1 MRRYS
6 FNSSHSTLEVPV
18 VNLLRKILGPIVIVT
33 NLFVCIAIFGQQ
45 VDDKIISVAANVFL
59 LALLTFDEMHFYLMF
74 PHYPLLQATI
84 DIMLKWSIIIACML
98 PIIFVTKTYNETFV
112 NILISWIIITP
123 SALVIVQ
130 VLARKLLKG
139 SIAKRA
145 SRNAIIIGANQLGD
159 ELFHTLNNDPYLGIK
174 VTCFFDDRTGERLPA
189 KLHGIIQG
197 GINDVPQYVRDY
209 NINMVYI
216 CLPINPQPRISR
228 LFDALRD
235 TTASIYLVPDT
246 ILFDLIQ
253 SRIDIINGIPL
264 ISVCDTP
271 FFGTRSLVKRG
282 SDILIAILFLVLL
295 APVMGLIAAG
305 IRLTSPG
312 PALFK
317 QRRYGL
323 DGEEI
328 KVYKFRTMSVMEDGD
343 HVMQAKK
350 DDQRIT
356 PFGRFLRKTSLD
368 ELPQLVNVLKGCMS
382 IVGPRPHAVAHNELF
397 RKVVKNY
404 MIRYKVKP
412 GITGWAQVN
421 GFRGETNTVDKIK
434 ARVEYDIDYLRN
446 WSIFLD
452 FWIILKTFKVLLG
465 DKHAF

>member
-1 MRRYS
+1 M
-6 FNSSHSTLEVPV
+6 
-18 VNLLRKILGPIVIVT
+18 IVT

-45 VDDKIISVAANVFL
+45 VDDKYMSLAATVFL
-59 LALLTFDEMHFYLMF
+59 LTLLTFDDMHFYLMY
-74 PHYPLLQATI
+74 PHFPLLKATI
-84 DIMLKWSIIIACML
+84 DILLRWSITILFML
-98 PIIFVTKTYNETFV
+98 LIVFVTKTYTSRK
-112 NILISWIIITP
+112 ILINWIILTP
-123 SALVIVQ
+123 LALVIVQ
-130 VLARKLLKG
+130 ILVRKLLKG
-139 SIAKRA
+139 TIAKRA
-145 SRNAIIIGANQLGD
+145 FRNAIIIGANQLGD
-159 ELFHTLNNDPYLGIK
+159 ELFHTLNTDPYLDIK
-174 VTCFFDDRTGERLPA
+174 VKCLFDDRTGERLPT

-216 CLPINPQPRISR
+216 CLSINHQPRIVR
-228 LFDALRD
+228 LLDALRD
-235 TTASIYLVPDT
+235 TTASIYFVPDT

-264 ISVCDTP
+264 VSVCDTP
-271 FFGTRSLVKRG
+271 IFGIRSLVKRG
-282 SDILIAILFLVLL
+282 SDILIATLALVLL
-295 APVMGLIAAG
+295 APVMGLIAVG

-312 PALFK
+312 PVLFK
-317 QRRYGL
+317 QRRFGL
-323 DGEEI
+323 DGEII
-328 KVYKFRTMSVMEDGD
+328 KVYKFRTMIVMEDGD

-368 ELPQLVNVLKGCMS
+368 ELPQFINVLQGCMS

-421 GFRGETNTVDKIK
+421 GFRGETDTINKMK

-452 FWIILKTFKVLLG
+452 LWIVLKTFKALLG
-465 DKHAF
+465 GKNAY